1 LPAFWVAAVSWVG
14 VCVRDD
20 VHILGRGLRLVRG
33 PVEGPFRIPSIVGAT
48 LLALCAAIPPNSEA
62 LARTSTL
69 RPMTEA
75 PRAPSPIL
83 VLVSIQKQRLRAFD
97 ASGEVTQSRISSGR
111 SGFDT
116 PTGVFSVLEKSEYH
130 ESNIYEGAPMPFMQ
144 RLTWSGIAMH
154 AGVVPGYRA
163 SHGCI
168 RLPAS
173 FAPTLFGM
181 TRVGNRVVV
190 TPNETEPIVFDHPNL
205 FKPLPAETP
214 KSTGLRGTNQTT
226 QVASNDTAPDA
237 MAELPFLRFNPALS
251 EAARDTDAFAP
262 ERPRSRAEADRMFMD
277 KVNKLQLALKAAEM
291 QKTKASAT
299 AKVAV
304 KDGDEAQDKLTAAK
318 KALEP
323 ARAAIEAADK
333 KLADARQ
340 AFEDYMAE
348 KPLAAPAS
356 KSAAKTVSRGEDR
369 EADLEEAI
377 LDLRIEADGARADL
391 ARREMDVA
399 AIQGI
404 VSGAETA
411 RAAALEDVRQN
422 QEQLR
427 NIQADLVETNK
438 QAVRRGKSIS
448 VFVSLKTERIYVR
461 LGQDPLF
468 EAPIEVTNPGKRF
481 GTHVMTAM
489 RYGSDPNTFDWRLV
503 SAQLP
508 ATVDADDDDDDASKR
523 KKRRYASVPVNEDGS
538 VRMARAALD
547 SIKIPQDI
555 QDTITELARPGASFI
570 ISDRELN
577 ASENGNGT
585 EFVLLTR

>member
-1 LPAFWVAAVSWVG
+1 VSWVG
-14 VCVRDD
+14 VCVRGD
-20 VHILGRGLRLVRG
+20 VLKFGRGLRL
-33 PVEGPFRIPSIVGAT
+33 FRATTIVGAT
-48 LLALCAAIPPNSEA
+48 LLTLCAAIIPNSDA
-62 LARTSTL
+62 FARTSTL

-97 ASGEVTQSRISSGR
+97 ASGEVSQSRISSGR

-190 TPNETEPIVFDHPNL
+190 TPNETEPIIFDHPNL

-214 KSTGLRGTNQTT
+214 KSAGLRGANETT
-226 QVASNDTAPDA
+226 QVAINDTG
-237 MAELPFLRFNPALS
+237 AEGLAEMPRLLGYNPALA
-251 EAARDTDAFAP
+251 EAARDPNAFAP
-262 ERPRSRAEADRMFMD
+262 ERPRSRAEADRMMMD
-277 KVNKLQLALKAAEM
+277 KVNKLQAALKTAELQKMATSAKAKLAVHDADDAAE
-291 QKTKASAT
+291 KLAS
-299 AKVAV
+299 
-304 KDGDEAQDKLTAAK
+304 AK
-318 KALEP
+318 KALDP

-333 KLADARQ
+333 KLADARHT
-340 AFEDYMAE
+340 FEDYMAE
-348 KPLAAPAS
+348 RPQ
-356 KSAAKTVSRGEDR
+356 SAASTRASAKTPPRSEDR

-377 LDLRIEADGARADL
+377 LDLTIDGDNARADL
-391 ARREMDVA
+391 AKREMDIA
-399 AIQGI
+399 AVQG
-404 VSGAETA
+404 VSSAVEGQ
-411 RAAALEDVRQN
+411 RSAALDDVRQN

-427 NIQADLVETNK
+427 ILQADLIEANK
-438 QAVRRGKSIS
+438 QALRRNKSVS

-461 LGQDPLF
+461 LGQEPLF

-481 GTHVMTAM
+481 GTHVLTAM

-508 ATVDADDDDDDASKR
+508 ATIDAEDDEGDLKR

-555 QDTITELARPGASFI
+555 LDTITELARPGASFI
-570 ISDRELN
+570 ISDRELS
-577 ASENGNGT
+577 ASENGSGT

>member
-1 LPAFWVAAVSWVG
+1 MG
-14 VCVRDD
+14 VCVRDE
-20 VHILGRGLRLVRG
+20 VHILGRSLKPISTAIGVCL
-33 PVEGPFRIPSIVGAT
+33 S
-48 LLALCAAIPPNSEA
+48 LLALPASITPISGAF
-62 LARTSTL
+62 ARTSTL
-69 RPMTEA
+69 RPVTEVQST
-75 PRAPSPIL
+75 PSPVL

-154 AGVVPGYRA
+154 AGVVPGFRA

-168 RLPAS
+168 RLPAG
-173 FAPTLFGM
+173 FAPTLFGL

-214 KSTGLRGTNQTT
+214 KSAGLRGTNETT
-226 QVASNDTAPDA
+226 QVAINDTG
-237 MAELPFLRFNPALS
+237 AEGLADMPLLLGYNPALA
-251 EAARDTDAFAP
+251 EAARDPNAFAP

-277 KVNKLQLALKAAEM
+277 KINKLQIALKTAEL
-291 QKTKASAT
+291 QKTAASAK
-299 AKVAV
+299 AKLAV
-304 KDGDEAQDKLTAAK
+304 HDADDATEKLAAAK
-318 KALEP
+318 KVLEP

-333 KLADARQ
+333 KLLDARRT
-340 AFEDYMAE
+340 FEDYITE
-348 KPLAAPAS
+348 RPQTAASA
-356 KSAAKTVSRGEDR
+356 KSAAKTPPRGEDR

-377 LDLRIEADGARADL
+377 LDLTVDADNARADL
-391 ARREMDVA
+391 AKREMDIA
-399 AIQGI
+399 AVQG
-404 VSGAETA
+404 VSSAAEGVRT
-411 RAAALEDVRQN
+411 AALEDVRQN
-422 QEQLR
+422 LEQLR
-427 NIQADLVETNK
+427 IIQADLIEANK
-438 QAVRRGKSIS
+438 QTVRRNKSVS

-468 EAPIEVTNPGKRF
+468 EAPITVDSPGKRV
-481 GTHVMTAM
+481 GTHVITAM
-489 RYGSDPNTFDWRLV
+489 RYGSNPDAFDWRLV

-508 ATVDADDDDDDASKR
+508 ASVDPDDNDEDTSKR
-523 KKRRYASVPVNEDGS
+523 KKRRYASVPLNAEGS

-555 QDTITELARPGASFI
+555 LDTITELARPGASFI

-577 ASENGNGT
+577 ASENGSGT

>member
-1 LPAFWVAAVSWVG
+1 MLVLSVVLTPASDAA
-14 VCVRDD
+14 
-20 VHILGRGLRLVRG
+20 
-33 PVEGPFRIPSIVGAT
+33 
-48 LLALCAAIPPNSEA
+48 
-62 LARTSTL
+62 ARTSTL
-69 RPMTEA
+69 RPITEV

-97 ASGEVTQSRISSGR
+97 ASGEVTQTRISSGR

-173 FAPTLFGM
+173 FAPALFGM
-181 TRVGNRVVV
+181 TRVGNRVIV
-190 TPNETEPIVFDHPNL
+190 TPNETAPIVFDHPTL

-214 KSTGLRGTNQTT
+214 KSAGLRGASETT
-226 QVASNDTAPDA
+226 QVAINDTG
-237 MAELPFLRFNPALS
+237 AEGLAEMPRLLGYNPALA
-251 EAARDTDAFAP
+251 EAARDPNAFAP

-277 KVNKLQLALKAAEM
+277 KVNKLQLALKAAEL
-291 QKTKASAT
+291 QKSKASAA
-299 AKVAV
+299 AKIAV
-304 KDGDEAQDKLTAAK
+304 RDADEAQGKLAAAK
-318 KALEP
+318 KAMEP
-323 ARAAIEAADK
+323 AQAVIEAADK
-333 KLADARQ
+333 KLADARHT
-340 AFEDYMAE
+340 FEDYMAD
-348 KPLAAPAS
+348 KPIVAPVS
-356 KSAAKTVSRGEDR
+356 KSAAKSAQRSEDR

-377 LDLRIEADGARADL
+377 LDLRIEADSARADL

-399 AIQGI
+399 ASQGV
-404 VSGAETA
+404 VSAAETA
-411 RAAALEDVRQN
+411 RASTLEEVRQN
-422 QEQLR
+422 QEKLR
-427 NIQADLVETNK
+427 IIQADLVETNK
-438 QAVRRGKSIS
+438 QAVRRVKSIS

-461 LGQDPLF
+461 LGQEPLF

-489 RYGSDPNTFDWRLV
+489 RYGTDPNTFDWRLV

-508 ATVDADDDDDDASKR
+508 ATVDADEEDDDSSKR
-523 KKRRYASVPVNEDGS
+523 KKRRYASVPLNEEGS
-538 VRMARAALD
+538 VRMARAALE

-555 QDTITELARPGASFI
+555 LDTITELARPGASFI